1 MKQELVQDEE
11 QHVKEL
17 KLQMN
22 RFKEQMKIDKENI
35 GRDVEL
41 KDLEIKALID
51 KNSRLE
57 ERLEK
62 EKQQQTGFKNVTYY

>member
-22 RFKEQMKIDKENI
+22 RLKEQMKIDKENI

-62 EKQQQTGFKNVTYY
+62 EKQQ

>member
-62 EKQQQTGFKNVTYY
+62 EKQQ

>member
-17 KLQMN
+17 KLQIN
-22 RFKEQMKIDKENI
+22 RLKEQMKIDKENI

-41 KDLEIKALID
+41 KDLEVKALID

-62 EKQQQTGFKNVTYY
+62 EKQQ